1 LVISDYTTAMMLDD
15 IDLDEIQEENARQL
29 VWRLLNLI
37 EDLSADLRDAQI
49 ENQGLRDE
57 VNRLKGEQGKPNIK
71 ANRAKPARSDYSSEK
86 ERRKSRPRKKR
97 NKKAAIRIDREQVLK
112 VEPSSLPADAEFKGY
127 EDVVVQDVVFRTDN
141 VCFHKEKYHA
151 TSTGKSYL
159 AELPRGYEGEFGP
172 GIKALTLTLYFGAGI
187 SEPKILEL
195 YADAGVQ
202 ISKGEVSQLL
212 IKGQEAFH
220 AEKEAVYE
228 AGLRSSPWQHIDD
241 TGTRVNGQNWHC
253 HIVCNPLYT
262 LYHTLSGKDRLSVLD
277 VLRQGRERV
286 FRLNEEA
293 LGYLT
298 SLSLPQAARQTLLAW
313 CDEQDLDEEVFLNR
327 MDTHLPK
334 LGRLQ
339 RKAIID
345 AAAVAAYHAEAGVPL
360 VRLLVCDDAP
370 QFKWLTEDIGL
381 CWVHEGRHYKKLTP
395 AIALHR
401 QQLVDF
407 VKQFWDF
414 YKQMLAYQ
422 RQPSPQERCRL
433 EAEFD
438 RLFSTV
444 TGYAALDARIAK
456 TREKKASLLMALQH
470 PEIPLHNN
478 PAEWE
483 VRRRVRKRDVS
494 FGPRTADGVRAWDT
508 FMSLAATT
516 RKLGISFYQYIHD
529 RISKANQIP
538 PLASLI
544 ETRAN
549 DLALGASWST
559 A

>member
-1 LVISDYTTAMMLDD
+1 MMLDD
-15 IDLDEIQEENARQL
+15 IDLNDIQEENARQL
-29 VWRLLNLI
+29 VMRLLNLI
-37 EDLSADLRDAQI
+37 EDLSADLRDAQVEI
-49 ENQGLRDE
+49 QRLRDE
-57 VNRLKGEQGKPNIK
+57 VNHLKGEQGKPHIK
-71 ANRAKPARSDYSSEK
+71 ANTSKSSRSDYSSEK
-86 ERRKSRPRKKR
+86 ERRKARPRRKR
-97 NKKAAIRIDREQVLK
+97 SKKAAIRIDREQVLK
-112 VEPSSLPADAEFKGY
+112 VEPASLPADAEFKGY
-127 EDVVVQDVVFRTDN
+127 EDVVVQDLVFRTDN
-141 VCFHKEKYHA
+141 VCFHKEKYYA
-151 TSTGKSYL
+151 ASTGKSYL

-195 YADAGVQ
+195 YAYAGVQ

-241 TGTRVNGQNWHC
+241 TGTRVNGENWHC

-262 LYHTLSGKDRLSVLD
+262 IYHTLSGKDRLSVLD

-298 SLSLPQAARQTLLAW
+298 SLSLPKAARQTLLTW
-313 CDEQDLDEEVFLNR
+313 CDEQDLDEAAFLNR
-327 MDTHLPK
+327 IDTHLPA

-345 AAAVAAYHAEAGVPL
+345 AAAVAAYHAEVGVPL
-360 VRLLVCDDAP
+360 VHLLVCDDAP
-370 QFKWLTEDIGL
+370 QFKWLTADIGL

-422 RQPSPQERCRL
+422 RQPNPRERCRL

-444 TGYAALDARIAK
+444 TGYDALDARITK
-456 TREKKASLLMALQH
+456 TREKKVSLLMALQH

-494 FGPRTADGVRAWDT
+494 FGPRTSDGVRAWDT

-529 RISKANQIP
+529 RISKINQIP

-549 DLALGASWST
+549 ELALGASWSI

>member
-1 LVISDYTTAMMLDD
+1 MMLDD
-15 IDLDEIQEENARQL
+15 IDLNEIQEENARQL
-29 VWRLLNLI
+29 VLRLLNLI
-37 EDLSADLRDAQI
+37 EDLSADLRDAQV
-49 ENQGLRDE
+49 ENQRLRDE
-57 VNRLKGEQGKPNIK
+57 VNRLKGEQGKPNVK
-71 ANRAKPARSDYSSEK
+71 ANRSKPSRSDYSSEK

-97 NKKAAIRIDREQVLK
+97 SKKASVRIDREQVLK
-112 VEPSSLPADAEFKGY
+112 VAPASLPADAEFKGY
-127 EDVVVQDVVFRTDN
+127 EDVVVQDLVFHTDN
-141 VCFHKEKYHA
+141 VCFHKEKYYA
-151 TSTGKSYL
+151 ASTGKSYL
-159 AELPRGYEGEFGP
+159 ADLPRGYEGEFGP

-202 ISKGEVSQLL
+202 ISKGEVSQVL
-212 IKGQEAFH
+212 IKGQAAFH

-286 FRLNEEA
+286 FRLNDEA
-293 LGYLT
+293 LSYLT
-298 SLSLPQAARQTLLAW
+298 SLSLPKAAHQTLLTW
-313 CDEQDLDEEVFLNR
+313 CDEQDLDEAAFLNR
-327 MDTHLPK
+327 LKTHLPK

-339 RKAIID
+339 HKAIID
-345 AAAVAAYHAEAGVPL
+345 AAAVAAYHAEVGVPL

-395 AIALHR
+395 TIALHR
-401 QQLVDF
+401 QQVVDF

-422 RQPSPQERCRL
+422 RQPSSQERCRL

-456 TREKKASLLMALQH
+456 TREKKGSLLMALQH

-494 FGPRTADGVRAWDT
+494 FGPRTPDGVRAWDT
-508 FMSLAATT
+508 FMSLAAST

-538 PLASLI
+538 PLARLI

-549 DLALGASWST
+549 ELALGASWSI

>member
-1 LVISDYTTAMMLDD
+1 MMLDD
-15 IDLDEIQEENARQL
+15 IDLDEIQEENVRQL
-29 VWRLLNLI
+29 VRRLLNLI

-172 GIKALTLTLYFGAGI
+172 GIKALTLALYFGAGI